1 MLNWAN
7 SIGITLRY
15 SFILMAAAFTGCSL
29 VDEDLRDCGT
39 DYDLDYELKLVT
51 NVSTEIS
58 TELETTLS
66 TELELSAALALRNYL
81 KNIFTD
87 YAHDVDLSFYDVVDD
102 SLRLHHEEHIMD
114 ANQSNYTLYIP
125 IRQYMHTAL
134 ANILGNQ
141 LVDVK
146 DGDWCHREKLH
157 QVEGDTLT
165 SHTTGLFT
173 ARLPMDIQEGEDQKF
188 NVHLYMVNSA
198 TAIVVDTLNS
208 HIRDIKMYATGF
220 ATDFS
225 VCDSLYFFNHTPV
238 FRMDELSLEE
248 PGGYCFT
255 AVHFPSRN
263 PADTKSIIDSQ
274 DPFVSEDAPN
284 SLWQIRAYVTL
295 ADGTVTE
302 TILSVMNPLMAGQ
315 LRIIKAKAYIDGSL
329 APGNPTVGVNVTLD
343 WKSGME
349 HEVPL

>member
-1 MLNWAN
+1 MLSWVSKYY
-7 SIGITLRY
+7 SILLL
-15 SFILMAAAFTGCSL
+15 ILWAAAISGCSL
-29 VDEDLRDCGT
+29 VDEDLRDC
-39 DYDLDYELKLVT
+39 DYDLDYELTLVT

-87 YAHDVDLSFYDVVDD
+87 YAHDVDLSFYDVVED

-114 ANQSNYTLYIP
+114 ANQTNYTLYIP

-134 ANILGNQ
+134 ANI
-141 LVDVK
+141 VDNPLIEVK

-188 NVHLYMVNSA
+188 NVRLYMVNAA
-198 TAIVVDTLNS
+198 TAVVVDTVGS
-208 HIRDIKMYATGF
+208 HIKDLNLLATGF

-225 VCDSLYFFNHTPV
+225 VCDSLYYFNQAPV
-238 FRMDELSLEE
+238 FQMDRLAIDE
-248 PGGYCFT
+248 PGGYCYA

-263 PADTKSIIDSQ
+263 PTEVKSVIDSQ
-274 DPFVSEDAPN
+274 DPFVTVDADSPI
-284 SLWQIRAYVTL
+284 WQIKAYVTL
-295 ADGTVTE
+295 PDNTITE
-302 TILSVMNPLMAGQ
+302 TILGVTKALHAGE
-315 LRIIKAKAYIDGSL
+315 LKIIKVKALENGAVQPDD
-329 APGNPTVGVNVTLD
+329 PTIGFSVKLD
-343 WKSGME
+343 WQSAGE
-349 HEVPL
+349 HDIPL